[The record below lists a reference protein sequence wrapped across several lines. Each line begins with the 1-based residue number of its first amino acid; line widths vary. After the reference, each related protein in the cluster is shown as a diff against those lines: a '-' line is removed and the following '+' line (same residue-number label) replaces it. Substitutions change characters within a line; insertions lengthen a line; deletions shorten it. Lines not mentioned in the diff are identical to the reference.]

1 MEGLL
6 ATTLRAFSRQ
16 GQNGRVELQYG
27 CLNQVQSLAARG
39 GPERKRQ
46 RRLRPPLGATATDY
60 APWKD
65 FVEQFSKILLHVDFD
80 RAYDLLV
87 RSGPLVVELES
98 STEGEQEEDELT
110 ATRRRVESLEA
121 ANKRLRT
128 QNVAL
133 ARRARRHKR
142 LARVSAPNAWLRR
155 RSSCSWCYVEGEATG
170 TFPRAVVSLWLHA
183 GARAA

>member
-6 ATTLRAFSRQ
+6 ATTLRAYSRQ
-16 GQNGRVELQYG
+16 VQNARVELQYG
-27 CLNQVQSLAARG
+27 CLNQVQSLAAHG

-46 RRLRPPLGATATDY
+46 KQLRPPLGATATDY

-65 FVEQFSKILLHVDFD
+65 FVEQFSQILPHVVFD

-87 RSGPLVVELES
+87 RSGPVVVELES
-98 STEGEQEEDELT
+98 STEEEQEEDELT

-133 ARRARRHKR
+133 ARVGAKC
-142 LARVSAPNAWLRR
+142 V
-155 RSSCSWCYVEGEATG
+155 G
-170 TFPRAVVSLWLHA
+170 FA
-183 GARAA
+183 GGAAAAGVM